1 MGEPKMERNDEVLT
15 LTELMEILKVTR
27 KTLQAYIQKGKIK
40 AFKIGNNWRVTRE
53 SLADFIER
61 STK

>member
-1 MGEPKMERNDEVLT
+1 MERMDEVLT

-53 SLADFIER
+53 SLLDYINR
-61 STK
+61 NTK